1 VNTKFS
7 KLLAPS
13 AALLAAA
20 SLYSIGLASQGDG
33 GNNAASAGVIPAQ
46 SPLVTSA
53 AAGGASALLVLGPGV
68 AGTTGYLVHTS
79 PPSTSVAGTATPH
92 LSGLARQPGT
102 RTYFASGGMSDGGNI
117 YTLNPSGA
125 VLVGPSGFAAVSGL
139 AWNGAGTALYGT
151 VTVSILADGLV
162 QINPLTG
169 AATLIG
175 PMGGGV
181 GGIDAL
187 GFDPTTGT
195 LYGSTGFFFD
205 GSPGDEIVI
214 NPATGA
220 ASKTGVMS
228 PTPTCT
234 VAGMTFSDTGTGYIS
249 IGCGAGSGGD
259 VYTWNPATNS
269 ISLVINATGFSSSA
283 SAIEVM
289 R

>member
-1 VNTKFS
+1 VNIKFTQ
-7 KLLAPS
+7 LLAPS

-20 SLYSIGLASQGDG
+20 TLYSVGLAGQG
-33 GNNAASAGVIPAQ
+33 GNSAASAGVTPVQ
-46 SPLVTSA
+46 NPLVTPSA
-53 AAGGASALLVLGPGV
+53 EAGPAAKLLVISPQGG
-68 AGTTGYLVHTS
+68 GTTGYEVDTS
-79 PPSTSVAGTATPH
+79 PAGSSVIGTATAH

-102 RTYFASGGMSDGGNI
+102 RTFFASGGMTDGGNI
-117 YTLNPSGA
+117 YTLQPAGA
-125 VLVGPSGFAAVSGL
+125 TLIGPSGFAAVSGL
-139 AWNGAGTALYGT
+139 AWNGTGSALYGT
-151 VTVSILADGLV
+151 VTVAVLADGLV

-169 AATLIG
+169 AATLVG
-175 PMGGGV
+175 PMGGGI
-181 GGIDAL
+181 GGIDSL
-187 GFDPTTGT
+187 GFDPTTNT

-234 VAGMTFSDTGTGYIS
+234 VAGMTFTSTGTGYIS

-259 VYTWNPATNS
+259 VYSWNPATNS
-269 ISLVINATGFSSSA
+269 ITLITNATGFAGSA
-283 SAIEVM
+283 SGVEVL

>member
-1 VNTKFS
+1 VNTTCT

-20 SLYSIGLASQGDG
+20 TLYSVGLAGQG
-33 GNNAASAGVIPAQ
+33 GNSAASAGVTPTQ
-46 SPLVTSA
+46 SPIMTSA
-53 AAGGASALLVLGPGV
+53 AAGGSSTLLVLGPSGG
-68 AGTTGYLVHTS
+68 GTTGYLVKTAV
-79 PPSTSVAGTATPH
+79 PSTEVAGTATAH
-92 LSGLARQPGT
+92 LSGMARQPGT
-102 RTYFASGGMSDGGNI
+102 RFYYASGGMTDGGNI
-117 YTLNPSGA
+117 YTLSPGGA
-125 VLVGPSGFAAVSGL
+125 TLVGPSGFAAVSGL
-139 AWNGAGTALYGT
+139 AWNAAGTELYGT
-151 VTVSILADGLV
+151 VTVAALADGLV
-162 QINPLTG
+162 SINPLTG
-169 AATLIG
+169 AASLIG

-181 GGIDAL
+181 AGIDSL
-187 GFDPTTGT
+187 GFDTTTGT

-259 VYTWNPATNS
+259 VYTWNPATNA
-269 ISLVINATGFSSSA
+269 ISLIINATGFSGSGSA
-283 SAIEVM
+283 VEVV